1 MYMQE
6 GEMKLEKCVLALLL
20 VICVLGIV
28 DPAFCGITNEQVK
41 AASKSFVSTMNN
53 WTPAVIGGGLLVSGA
68 LLFTNNYKSGLS
80 GIAATAFVYAAK
92 AFTGT
97 GEAMLISAVLS

>member
-1 MYMQE
+1 
-6 GEMKLEKCVLALLL
+6 MKLEKSILVLLL
-20 VICVLGIV
+20 VICVLGVV
-28 DPAFCGITNEQVK
+28 DPAFCGITDAQVK
-41 AASKSFVSTMNN
+41 AASKSFVSTMND
-53 WTPAVIGGGLLVSGA
+53 WTPAVIGGGLLVSGV

-97 GEAMLISAVLS
+97 GEAMLIASALL